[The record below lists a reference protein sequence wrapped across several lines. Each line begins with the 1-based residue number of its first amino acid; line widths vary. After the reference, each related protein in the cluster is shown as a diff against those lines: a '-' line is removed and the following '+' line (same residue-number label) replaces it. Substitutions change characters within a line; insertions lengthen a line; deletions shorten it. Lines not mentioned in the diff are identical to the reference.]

1 MSTAH
6 KSLMHDADILQV
18 EVNPSL
24 DMAESDF
31 MNNVMRCRC
40 KYDGHRVYMYS
51 CHAGEHF
58 FLFFALLILPSSKK
72 HVCFSLFRWCLQC
85 RGWRPVWASETNHQ
99 QFRVDCSFRWPH
111 SGKQCPFGGGCVQHS
126 SLLGP
131 WNPQWKKMLRS
142 KYEEARRIPASTNK
156 GSLTSS
162 QKPYIS
168 KSGIA
173 ASWFVSTP

>member
-111 SGKQCPFGGGCVQHS
+111 SGKQCPFGGGLCATLQP
-126 SLLGP
+126 P
-131 WNPQWKKMLRS
+131 WTLKPTMKEDATVKIWRS
-142 KYEEARRIPASTNK
+142 TSHPCINQQRISNLK
-156 GSLTSS
+156 
-162 QKPYIS
+162 S
-168 KSGIA
+168 K
-173 ASWFVSTP
+173 TLHQ